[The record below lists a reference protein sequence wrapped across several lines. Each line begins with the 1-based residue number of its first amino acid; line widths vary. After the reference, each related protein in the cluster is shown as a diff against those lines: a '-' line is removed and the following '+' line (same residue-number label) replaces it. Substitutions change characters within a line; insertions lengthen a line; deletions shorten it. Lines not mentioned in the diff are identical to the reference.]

1 MPLLNGTTGI
11 CKIVEN
17 CYEIVTPILNI
28 RLIICLYDM
37 LVSGRVT
44 EETLMRCQS
53 VICILQFLDFV
64 INLKKSIL
72 TPVLGT

>member
-1 MPLLNGTTGI
+1 
-11 CKIVEN
+11 
-17 CYEIVTPILNI
+17 
-28 RLIICLYDM
+28 M

-72 TPVLGT
+72 TRSGNIIFGNDGQFKGNDFITA